1 MPVCPGLIVVDAS
14 SLAPTGATI
23 DLIARQYLDA
33 RRRGGRIR
41 LRGASVDLERLI
53 RLAGLEDVLRIE
65 SRRKAEQREQL
76 VGAQE
81 ERELADPAA

>member
-14 SLAPTGATI
+14 SLAPTAATI
-23 DLIARQYLDA
+23 DLIARQHLAA

-53 RLAGLEDVLRIE
+53 QLAGLAEVLRVE
-65 SRRKAEQREQL
+65 SRRQSEQREEP
-76 VGAQE
+76 VGVEE
-81 ERELADPAA
+81 ERQLPDPPV

>member
-23 DLIARQYLDA
+23 DLIARQHLDA

-53 RLAGLEDVLRIE
+53 QIAGLADVLRVE
-65 SRRKAEQREQL
+65 PRRQSEQREEPAC
-76 VGAQE
+76 VEE
-81 ERELADPAA
+81 ERQLPDLPV